1 MFPNLK
7 AEMARKGV
15 TQEDVA
21 KVVGTSVSS
30 VNRWL
35 TGNGGL
41 SLANAWEIRNKMFP
55 EHTIDYLFGPS
66 DS

>member
-41 SLANAWEIRNKMFP
+41 SLGTAFEIRDKIFP
-55 EHTIDYLFGPS
+55 EFSIDYLFGPIVS
-66 DS
+66 